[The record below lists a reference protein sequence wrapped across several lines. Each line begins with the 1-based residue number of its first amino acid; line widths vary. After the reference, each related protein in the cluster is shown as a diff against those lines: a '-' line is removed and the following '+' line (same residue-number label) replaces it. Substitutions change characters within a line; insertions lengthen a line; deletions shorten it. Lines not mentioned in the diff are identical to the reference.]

1 MDQTPTAF
9 EFLSGCIYDFKGN
22 KTIWIK
28 EQRSGWDR
36 RQATLQ
42 VCVYANGIQRCR
54 PLLIFYGD
62 PLGDSRCYIEEKLYD
77 KGVVVAFNKTA

>member
-1 MDQTPTAF
+1 V
-9 EFLSGCIYDFKGN
+9 
-22 KTIWIK
+22 WIK

-42 VCVYANGIQRCR
+42 VYVFADSIQRCR
-54 PLLIFYGD
+54 PLLIFHGD
-62 PLGDSRCYIEEKLYD
+62 LLGNSRCRVEEKLYN